1 MQLEVGGLR
10 YPIAAGEMVVGSGPD
25 CTVPLTG
32 EGVRPRHAIVQGLE
46 NGSAAI
52 RRASQGAEILVNGV
66 RQGDDPTPVLHGDK
80 IQIGPHELLVVDP
93 ARAGHT
99 KFFDSSAFE
108 KFTPPAP
115 ARSAAPAVATGGRL
129 VCLTDGREYQVGA
142 ALVIVRDASADVVV
156 PGNEVSRRHA
166 QIVATEQGF
175 VLVDTS
181 TNGAFVNGHRI
192 EGSCVLQR
200 ADVIRIGADEFRF
213 YAEATPVPAAP
224 APEPVKAAEPAAPA
238 AAAPPAPEPPTPPPA
253 PEAQAPEP
261 QGPGATAPGE
271 APTGAQQRLFNTM
284 FGVGGVPE
292 GGRPPSGPVTP
303 ISVVDAPIASLLVRS
318 GSLKGKRLTVRTPV
332 VNIGRADYNDLV
344 IPEPSVSASHAKLQ
358 RREGIWVLSDLGSTN
373 GTFVDGERVTEE
385 TPLGPGAAIRF
396 GEVTT
401 LFESTDDTTGIQQ
414 RVGTRMVQGLPSTAT
429 PTPVTPRRPLR
440 EAAPKSPA
448 VPRWAII
455 AAVLVIAGVIWFMF
469 RR

>member
-1 MQLEVGGLR
+1 MMQLEVGGLR
-10 YPIAAGEMVVGSGPD
+10 YPIAAGEMVVGSGSD
-25 CTVPLTG
+25 CALPLSG
-32 EGVRPRHAIVQGLE
+32 EGVEPRHAIVQGLA

-80 IQIGPHELLVVDP
+80 IQIGTHELLVVDP

-108 KFTPPAP
+108 KFSPPAP
-115 ARSAAPAVATGGRL
+115 PRPAAPAVVSGGRL

-142 ALVIVRDASADVVV
+142 ALVIGRDASADVVV
-156 PGNEVSRRHA
+156 PGHEVSRRHA

-181 TNGAFVNGHRI
+181 TNGSFVNGHRI

-213 YAEATPVPAAP
+213 YAEAAAVPVAAAP
-224 APEPVKAAEPAAPA
+224 APATPPSAAPA
-238 AAAPPAPEPPTPPPA
+238 VAPPPPPPEPSA
-253 PEAQAPEP
+253 VV
-261 QGPGATAPGE
+261 PGE

-284 FGVGGVPE
+284 FGVGGVP
-292 GGRPPSGPVTP
+292 GKPPSGPVTP
-303 ISVVDAPIASLLVRS
+303 ISVMDAPIASLLVRS

-332 VNIGRADYNDLV
+332 VNIGRAEYNDLV
-344 IPEPSVSASHAKLQ
+344 IPEPSVSAAHAKLQ

-373 GTFVDGERVTEE
+373 GTYVDGERVTEE

-414 RVGTRMVQGLPSTAT
+414 RVGTRMVQGISPAAAPSPAI
-429 PTPVTPRRPLR
+429 TPRRPLR
-440 EAAPKSPA
+440 AVAPKPPGVPKWVIVTA
-448 VPRWAII
+448 VVVVLGII
-455 AAVLVIAGVIWFMF
+455 AFMLL
-469 RR
+469 R

>member
-1 MQLEVGGLR
+1 MQLEIGGLR
-10 YPIAAGEMVVGSGPD
+10 YPIAAGEMVVGSGTD
-25 CTVPLTG
+25 CTIRLSGDDVQ
-32 EGVRPRHAIVQGLE
+32 PRHAIVQGLA

-52 RRASQGAEILVNGV
+52 RRAAEGAEILVNGV

-80 IQIGPHELLVVDP
+80 IQIGTHELLVVDP

-108 KFTPPAP
+108 KFTPSPAP
-115 ARSAAPAVATGGRL
+115 RAVAPAVVTGGRL

-142 ALVIVRDASADVVV
+142 ALVIGRDASADVVV

-175 VLVDTS
+175 VMVDTS
-181 TNGAFVNGHRI
+181 TNGTFVNGHRV

-213 YAEATPVPAAP
+213 YGEATPVPAVPSAP
-224 APEPVKAAEPAAPA
+224 TPPEPA
-238 AAAPPAPEPPTPPPA
+238 AAAPPPAAAAP
-253 PEAQAPEP
+253 AQ
-261 QGPGATAPGE
+261 TAPAVPVADE

-284 FGVGGVPE
+284 FGVGGVP
-292 GGRPPSGPVTP
+292 GAPASGPVTP
-303 ISVVDAPIASLLVRS
+303 ISIVDAPIASLLVRS

-344 IPEPSVSASHAKLQ
+344 IPEPSVSSSHAKLQ

-373 GTFVDGERVTEE
+373 GTFVDGERVTDE
-385 TPLGPGAAIRF
+385 TPLGPGAALRF

-414 RVGTRMVQGLPSTAT
+414 RVGTRMIPGLPTEAAQT
-429 PTPVTPRRPLR
+429 PTAPRRPVR
-440 EAAPKSPA
+440 TVAPEPTGVPKWVVA
-448 VPRWAII
+448 VV
-455 AAVLVIAGVIWFMF
+455 VLAIAGVVLFMLF
-469 RR
+469 R

>member
-1 MQLEVGGLR
+1 
-10 YPIAAGEMVVGSGPD
+10 
-25 CTVPLTG
+25 
-32 EGVRPRHAIVQGLE
+32 
-46 NGSAAI
+46 
-52 RRASQGAEILVNGV
+52 
-66 RQGDDPTPVLHGDK
+66 
-80 IQIGPHELLVVDP
+80 
-93 ARAGHT
+93 
-99 KFFDSSAFE
+99 
-108 KFTPPAP
+108 
-115 ARSAAPAVATGGRL
+115 
-129 VCLTDGREYQVGA
+129 
-142 ALVIVRDASADVVV
+142 
-156 PGNEVSRRHA
+156 
-166 QIVATEQGF
+166 
-175 VLVDTS
+175 
-181 TNGAFVNGHRI
+181 
-192 EGSCVLQR
+192 
-200 ADVIRIGADEFRF
+200 
-213 YAEATPVPAAP
+213 
-224 APEPVKAAEPAAPA
+224 
-238 AAAPPAPEPPTPPPA
+238 
-253 PEAQAPEP
+253 
-261 QGPGATAPGE
+261 
-271 APTGAQQRLFNTM
+271 M

-414 RVGTRMVQGLPSTAT
+414 RVGTRMVPGLPSTAT

>member
-1 MQLEVGGLR
+1 MMQLEVGGLR

-25 CTVPLTG
+25 CALPLSG
-32 EGVRPRHAIVQGLE
+32 EGVEPRHAIVQGLA

-66 RQGDDPTPVLHGDK
+66 RQGDDPTPLLHGDK
-80 IQIGPHELLVVDP
+80 IRIGTHELLVVDP

-108 KFTPPAP
+108 KFSPPSPPRP
-115 ARSAAPAVATGGRL
+115 AASVVVTGGRL

-142 ALVIVRDASADVVV
+142 ALVIGRDASADVVV

-181 TNGAFVNGHRI
+181 TNGTFVNGHRI

-213 YAEATPVPAAP
+213 YAEAAPVAPVDAAPSPAAP
-224 APEPVKAAEPAAPA
+224 PVP
-238 AAAPPAPEPPTPPPA
+238 PPPA
-253 PEAQAPEP
+253 PAPLPPTPEP
-261 QGPGATAPGE
+261 AVAGASTD
-271 APTGAQQRLFNTM
+271 APTGAQHRLFNTM
-284 FGVGGVPE
+284 FGVGGVP
-292 GGRPPSGPVTP
+292 GKTPSGPVTP
-303 ISVVDAPIASLLVRS
+303 ISVVDRPIASLLVRS

-332 VNIGRADYNDLV
+332 VNIGRAEYNDLV

-358 RREGIWVLSDLGSTN
+358 RRDGIWVLSDLGSTN
-373 GTFVDGERVTEE
+373 GTYVDGERVTDE

-414 RVGTRMVQGLPSTAT
+414 RVGTRMVPGMAPAAAAPS
-429 PTPVTPRRPLR
+429 PVVTPRRPMR
-440 EAAPKSPA
+440 AAASKPAGVPK
-448 VPRWAII
+448 WAIVT
-455 AAVLVIAGVIWFMF
+455 AVLVVVAVIAFMLF
-469 RR
+469 R

>member
-1 MQLEVGGLR
+1 MMQLEVGGLR

-32 EGVRPRHAIVQGLE
+32 EGVQPRHAIVQGLE

-66 RQGDDPTPVLHGDK
+66 RQGDDPTPLLHGDK

-115 ARSAAPAVATGGRL
+115 SRPAAPAVATGGRL

-142 ALVIVRDASADVVV
+142 ALVIGRDASADVVV

-181 TNGAFVNGHRI
+181 TNGSFVNGHRI

-200 ADVIRIGADEFRF
+200 ADVIRIGVDEFRF
-213 YAEATPVPAAP
+213 YAEATPAP
-224 APEPVKAAEPAAPA
+224 VTPEPAK
-238 AAAPPAPEPPTPPPA
+238 AAAPPAPAPAPPAPAPPMLAPPA
-253 PEAQAPEP
+253 PEPQAP
-261 QGPGATAPGE
+261 AAAAPGE
-271 APTGAQQRLFNTM
+271 APTGAQQRLLNTM

-292 GGRPPSGPVTP
+292 TGTPPSGPVTP

-440 EAAPKSPA
+440 VTAPKSPA

-455 AAVLVIAGVIWFMF
+455 AAVLLIAGVIAFMLL
-469 RR
+469 R

>member
-1 MQLEVGGLR
+1 MMQLEVGGLR
-10 YPIAAGEMVVGSGPD
+10 YPIAAGEMVVGSGAD
-25 CTVPLTG
+25 CTVRLSG
-32 EGVRPRHAIVQGLE
+32 DGVQPRHAIVQGLA

-52 RRASQGAEILVNGV
+52 RRAAEGAEILVNGV
-66 RQGDDPTPVLHGDK
+66 RQGDDPTPLLHGDK
-80 IQIGPHELLVVDP
+80 IQIGTHELLVVDP

-108 KFTPPAP
+108 KFTPAPAPRGPAP
-115 ARSAAPAVATGGRL
+115 AVVTGGRL

-142 ALVIVRDASADVVV
+142 ALVIGRDASADVVV

-181 TNGAFVNGHRI
+181 TNGTFVNGHRV

-213 YAEATPVPAAP
+213 YGEATPVAAAP
-224 APEPVKAAEPAAPA
+224 APPRPPEPVAPPSAAGPPAAAPA
-238 AAAPPAPEPPTPPPA
+238 SAAPVAAA
-253 PEAQAPEP
+253 
-261 QGPGATAPGE
+261 QGD

-284 FGVGGVPE
+284 FGVGGAPVT
-292 GGRPPSGPVTP
+292 PPSGPVTP
-303 ISVVDAPIASLLVRS
+303 ISIVDAPIASLLVRS

-344 IPEPSVSASHAKLQ
+344 IPEPSVSSSHAKLQ

-373 GTFVDGERVTEE
+373 GTYVDGERVTDE

-414 RVGTRMVQGLPSTAT
+414 RVGTKMVPGVPAEPTRT
-429 PTPVTPRRPLR
+429 PTPTAPRRSIR
-440 EAAPKSPA
+440 VAPPEPKPVPKWVVA
-448 VPRWAII
+448 VVIL
-455 AAVLVIAGVIWFMF
+455 AVVGVALFMLI
-469 RR
+469 R